1 MNKTIETYLSLALLV
16 LILIF
21 GRFYLMSDLLFFRL
35 LVGVGLGYVLTR
47 AYMGFAGSVNRAYTT
62 GSTRLMKTLMLMFFL
77 TALFST
83 AVLFKQ
89 DASTFDL
96 WINPI
101 NTGLVLGGV
110 LFGFGMSFSC
120 CCASG
125 VLTDLAS
132 SFPRAMITL
141 VFFCFGVFIGF
152 PLQNTQSWITE
163 SWISTETGTKIGT
176 KGVYFPD
183 LFKFDGLDG
192 YLGAVIITGIF
203 CLIVVYIANL
213 YENKRRNSG
222 TYAGW
227 LSEKIQDME
236 SKKLIESREGNIQV
250 SSTYDR
256 IFVKPWSLQTGA
268 FIISGIFVLLMGI
281 TKAGWGAS
289 TPYGLWFGKFL
300 MGVGVSSETISNF
313 AHMPAKPYLIPF
325 FEHPIN
331 VQNIGIFLGAF
342 LYLLS
347 ARIFKKTV
355 SLEWRIKFKP
365 AMFYALGGL
374 CMGFGTR
381 LSNGCN
387 VGALYTPIA
396 NFSLSG
402 WIFLIFLVLG
412 GILGNNA
419 AKKVKI

>member
-1 MNKTIETYLSLALLV
+1 MNKRIEMYSSIILII
-16 LILIF
+16 LILSF
-21 GRFYLMSDLLFFRL
+21 GRFYLSTDMLFFRL
-35 LVGVGLGYVLTR
+35 LVGVSLGYVLTR

-83 AVLFKQ
+83 AVLFNA
-89 DASTFDL
+89 DASKFDL
-96 WINPI
+96 WVNPI
-101 NTGLVLGGV
+101 NTGLLIGGV
-110 LFGFGMSFSC
+110 LFGFGMSFSA

-132 SFPRAMITL
+132 SLPRALITL
-141 VFFCFGVFIGF
+141 IFFCFGVFIGF

-163 SWISTETGTKIGT
+163 SWFSTETGTAIGT

-183 LFKFDGLDG
+183 LFKFDGLQG
-192 YLGAVIITGIF
+192 YLGAVIVTGIL
-203 CLIVVYIANL
+203 CLVVTYLSNL
-213 YENKRRNSG
+213 YENKRKKSG
-222 TYAGW
+222 DYVGV
-227 LSEKIQDME
+227 LSEKVQDIE
-236 SKKLIESREGNIQV
+236 TKKIIESRETKEENGG
-250 SSTYDR
+250 YYHR
-256 IFVKPWSLQTGA
+256 LFVKPWSLKTGA

-289 TPYGLWFGKFL
+289 TPYGFWFGKGL
-300 MGVGVSSETISNF
+300 MLFGVSSESIAEFTKM
-313 AHMPAKPYLIPF
+313 AAKPFVLPF

-331 VQNIGIFLGAF
+331 VQNVGIFLGAL

-347 ARIFKKTV
+347 AKIFRKTV
-355 SLEWRIKFKP
+355 SLEWRVSPKL
-365 AMFYALGGL
+365 AVFYALGGL

-381 LSNGCN
+381 LANGCN

-412 GILGNNA
+412 GILGNKV
-419 AKKVKI
+419 AKKAGV